1 MNGIVIASMMEA
13 FPFINGLNLVLD
25 KKSPFAVYKNDDCC
39 LIISGI
45 GKVNAALATA
55 CLILEY
61 DVNSIFNIGAA
72 GALTDNFTVGDIRH
86 IDAVYEHDRPSLDG
100 SACKKI
106 LPQVLDGHL
115 TASLATG
122 DVPVTSAEGRRA
134 LSSIAELVDM
144 EGAAIVRA
152 CRRYKKDVYLFK
164 IISDTAATNDGEIIG
179 NIKKTSEQMFEYFHN
194 KILKGEVQK

>member
-1 MNGIVIASMMEA
+1 MASMMEA
-13 FPFINGLNLVLD
+13 LPFINGLNLVLD
-25 KKSPFAVYKNDDCC
+25 KKSPFTVYKNDDYC

-72 GALTDNFTVGDIRH
+72 GALVEKMAIGDIRH

-100 SACKKI
+100 SAGKKI
-106 LPQVLDGHL
+106 FPQVLNGHL

-122 DVPVTSAEGRRA
+122 DVPVTSAEGRRI

-144 EGAAIVRA
+144 EGAAVVRA
-152 CRRYKKDVYLFK
+152 CRRYKKDVFLFK
-164 IISDTAATNDGEIIG
+164 IVSDTAATNDGDIIG
-179 NIKKTSEQMFEYFHN
+179 NIKKTSLLLCDYFVN
-194 KILKGEVQK
+194 KVLKGDVSK